1 VWKPEC
7 AVNVVE
13 IKVLSTHAVMEVL
26 SGLGSPFERTS
37 GYRLS
42 ITYEPANVIKRQIED
57 GTAFDVAIVTRPV
70 IDDLATQGA
79 VLPDSRADIGRSG
92 LGVVVRK
99 GAPRPN
105 IGTIEGFKH
114 AVLAAAS
121 VVRSKDGTS
130 GLYFETLL
138 DKLGIAQEVRGK
150 IKLGGSGRIAELVA
164 NGEAEMA
171 VQQIPELLP
180 VAGVD
185 FVGPLPMELQ
195 LYTIFSAGIGSAC
208 KELEAAKAFVNFL
221 TEPSAISVFQAKGL
235 EPIYR

>member
-1 VWKPEC
+1 
-7 AVNVVE
+7 VNVVE

-26 SGLGSPFERTS
+26 SGLGSPFERMS
-37 GYRLS
+37 GYKLS
-42 ITYEPANVIKRQIED
+42 VTYEPANVIKHHIER
-57 GTAFDVAIVTRPV
+57 GTTFDVAIVTRPV
-70 IDDLATQGA
+70 IDELVRRGA
-79 VLPDSRADIGRSG
+79 ILSDSRSDIGRSG
-92 LGVVVRK
+92 IGIAVRK

-138 DKLGIAQEVRGK
+138 ERLGIAKEVRGK

-164 NGEAEMA
+164 KGEAEMA
-171 VQQIPELLP
+171 IQQIPELLP

-185 FVGPLPMELQ
+185 FVGPLPIELQ
-195 LYTIFSAGIGSAC
+195 LYTTFSAGIGSAC
-208 KELEAAKAFVNFL
+208 KELEAAKAFVNSL
-221 TEPSAISVFQAKGL
+221 TEPSARPVFQAKGL
-235 EPIYR
+235 EPIHR

>member
-1 VWKPEC
+1 
-7 AVNVVE
+7 
-13 IKVLSTHAVMEVL
+13 MEVL

-180 VAGVD
+180 V
-185 FVGPLPMELQ
+185 
-195 LYTIFSAGIGSAC
+195 
-208 KELEAAKAFVNFL
+208 
-221 TEPSAISVFQAKGL
+221 
-235 EPIYR
+235 